1 MRTFI
6 AIELPANIQKQVYQ
20 VQLQLQASLQDLQI
34 ARCIRWTP
42 VTQIHLTLRFL
53 GETNPIQ
60 QESLARHLKQTTL
73 HPTAFR
79 LSLGGIGCFPDF
91 RKPSVVWLGVGGE
104 VGELQQLQAKIERLA
119 QTAGFVAEK
128 RPFSPHLTL
137 GRARRDSSPVELR
150 RVGEA
155 LKNFQSEL
163 ETQRRAPVVL
173 DSFAVTQIVHMQ
185 SELRPEGAR
194 HTPVMHYLLG

>member
-6 AIELPANIQKQVYQ
+6 AIELPANVQKQVYQ
-20 VQLQLQASLQDLQI
+20 VQLQLQASLQGLQI

-42 VTQIHLTLRFL
+42 ITQIHLTLRFL

-60 QESLARHLKQTTL
+60 QESLTRQLKPVAL
-73 HPTAFR
+73 HQIAFR
-79 LSLGGIGCFPDF
+79 LSWGEIGCFPDF
-91 RKPSVVWLGVGGE
+91 RKPNIVWLSIGGE
-104 VGELQQLQAKIERLA
+104 VERLQQLQAQIERLA
-119 QTAGFVAEK
+119 QTVGFVTEK

-150 RVGEA
+150 RAGEA

-163 ETQRRAPVVL
+163 ETHRRAPVAHDPFV
-173 DSFAVTQIVHMQ
+173 VTQLVYMQ

-194 HTPVMHYLLG
+194 HTPVMHYRLG

>member
-6 AIELPANIQKQVYQ
+6 AIELPANVQKQVYP
-20 VQLQLQASLQDLQI
+20 VQLQLQARLQDLQI

-53 GETNPIQ
+53 GETNSIQ
-60 QESLARHLKQTTL
+60 QESLARQLKQVTL
-73 HPTAFR
+73 RQAAFS
-79 LSLGGIGCFPDF
+79 LALGGIGCFPDF

-104 VGELQQLQAKIERLA
+104 LERLQQLQAQIERLA

-137 GRARRDSSPVELR
+137 GRAQRDTSPVELR
-150 RVGEA
+150 RAGEA
-155 LKNFQSEL
+155 LKNFQSEIDPFL
-163 ETQRRAPVVL
+163 
-173 DSFAVTQIVHMQ
+173 VTQIVHMQ

-194 HTPVMHYLLG
+194 HTPVMHYILG